1 MSAVLDSSNGLQGG
15 SNLLSAHLYNLV
27 INFVG
32 RRLNVYNLFLRISG
46 NVLKVFLF
54 LMLILELLLPE
65 LFSCRDVKQ
74 KVY

>member
-27 INFVG
+27 G
-32 RRLNVYNLFLRISG
+32 RRLNVYNLFLRILG